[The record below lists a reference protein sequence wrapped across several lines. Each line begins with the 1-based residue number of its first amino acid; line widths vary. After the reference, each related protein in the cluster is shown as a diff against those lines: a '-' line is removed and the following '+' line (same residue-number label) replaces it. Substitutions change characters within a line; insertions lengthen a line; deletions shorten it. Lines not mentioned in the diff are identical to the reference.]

1 MELLEVP
8 PAGRLFTWFRPNGTA
23 RSKLDR
29 FLVSLE
35 WLLVWPGCTQLVLH
49 RNFSNHCPIVM
60 KNTITDWGPKPF
72 RTLDCWLQEN
82 NLRQLF
88 HHSWMESTVQGWSAY
103 VVKEKLKI
111 LKGKLKTW
119 NANSFGN
126 IQTRLREVEE
136 RMNSLDIKEEEGEL
150 DETDQRSKRQLQ
162 QQLWDLAKHNESLL
176 RQKSRVRW
184 LLKGD
189 KNTRYFHVVVNW
201 RRRMNSLKGIEK
213 DGVWIQEPNQVK
225 YEVSNYFSNKFSEEM
240 WLRPTLDG
248 VQFSK
253 ISNEQRI
260 LLTQQFGGLEIK
272 EAVWS
277 CDGSKSP
284 GPDGYNFNFI
294 KSIGTC

>member
-1 MELLEVP
+1 MHQYHP
-8 PAGRLFTWFRPNGTA
+8 KTI
-23 RSKLDR
+23 
-29 FLVSLE
+29 
-35 WLLVWPGCTQLVLH
+35 
-49 RNFSNHCPIVM
+49 RNYH
-60 KNTITDWGPKPF
+60 K
-72 RTLDCWLQEN
+72 
-82 NLRQLF
+82 
-88 HHSWMESTVQGWSAY
+88 
-103 VVKEKLKI
+103 
-111 LKGKLKTW
+111 
-119 NANSFGN
+119 
-126 IQTRLREVEE
+126 
-136 RMNSLDIKEEEGEL
+136 
-150 DETDQRSKRQLQ
+150 
-162 QQLWDLAKHNESLL
+162 
-176 RQKSRVRW
+176 
-184 LLKGD
+184 KGD